1 MGMIELTAA
10 DGHVFDAYEAGP
22 DAAVASVVVIQEIFG
37 VNAHIRDVADS
48 YAAEGYHVI
57 APALFDRVERGV
69 ELSYNAEGVEAGK
82 AYRAGL
88 ETDDASADVA
98 AAIDHVASSGPVGVV
113 GYCFGG
119 SMAWLAASQPG
130 VSAAVGYYGGQIRQF
145 MNSSPIAP
153 VMLHYGA
160 LDSSIPMS
168 DVDAMRD
175 AYPGIDVFVYDDANH
190 GFSCDA
196 RGSFHPEAAR
206 LARERTSAFFR
217 ERLS

>member
-1 MGMIELTAA
+1 MGIIELTSV
-10 DGHVFDAYEAGP
+10 DGHVFDAYEVHPEGAT
-22 DAAVASVVVIQEIFG
+22 ASVVIIQEIFG

-69 ELSYNAEGVEAGK
+69 ELEYTAKGVEAGK
-82 AYRAGL
+82 AFRAGL
-88 ETDDASADVA
+88 DTDDAAADIA
-98 AAIDHVASSGPVGVV
+98 ASIDHVASSGPVGVV

-119 SMAWLAASQPG
+119 SMAWLAAG
-130 VSAAVGYYGGQIRQF
+130 LGAVSAAVCYYGGQIRQF

-160 LDSSIPMS
+160 LDTSIPMA
-168 DVDAMRD
+168 DVAAIRE
-175 AYPGIDVFVYDDANH
+175 AYPGIDVYVYEDANH

-196 RGSFHPEAAR
+196 RDSFHPEAAQ
-206 LARERTSAFFR
+206 LARERTSAFFQAQ
-217 ERLS
+217 LS